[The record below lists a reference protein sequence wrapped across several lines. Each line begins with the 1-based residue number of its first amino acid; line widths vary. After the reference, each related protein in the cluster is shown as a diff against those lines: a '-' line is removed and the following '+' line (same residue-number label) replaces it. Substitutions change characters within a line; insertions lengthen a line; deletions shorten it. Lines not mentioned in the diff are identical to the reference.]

1 MGYFYS
7 DEELAHHGILGQKW
21 GVRRYQ
27 NSDGSLTKAGLK
39 RQKIMNQALSKA
51 KKFKKYADDDVK
63 KYTDYKNKHG
73 KEMFKDSI
81 NDSKSISDA
90 YKQYI
95 EKYGNYKISD
105 ISKKD
110 LKAAKDFVKKG
121 FYSGAEYYE
130 NGDWVKKS
138 LNI

>member
-27 NSDGSLTKAGLK
+27 NKDGSLTSAGLK
-39 RQKIMNQALSKA
+39 RQKIMNQALTKA
-51 KKFKKYADDDVK
+51 KRFKKYADDDVK
-63 KYTDYKNKHG
+63 KYTNYKNKHG
-73 KEMFKDSI
+73 KEKFKNSI

-95 EKYGNYKISD
+95 EKYGYYKISD

-110 LKAAKDFVKKG
+110 LKVAKDFIKNG
-121 FYSGAEYYE
+121 IYSGAEFHE
-130 NGDWVKKS
+130 TGDWVKRT

>member
-1 MGYFYS
+1 
-7 DEELAHHGILGQKW
+7 
-21 GVRRYQ
+21 
-27 NSDGSLTKAGLK
+27 
-39 RQKIMNQALSKA
+39 
-51 KKFKKYADDDVK
+51 
-63 KYTDYKNKHG
+63 
-73 KEMFKDSI
+73 MFKNSI

-90 YKQYI
+90 YNQYI

-130 NGDWVKKS
+130 DGDWVKRS